1 MVQSRASEAFEAL
14 RYGHFFVSPICPP
27 SATFSAFGDFSRL
40 RRFFPPSA
48 VCAPKRAQSFNFAKL
63 SKAKLSFA
71 PKRAKLR
78 ANAQKRRA

>member
-1 MVQSRASEAFEAL
+1 MGTVGNPMGTLTINLPLPLSSIYPF
-14 RYGHFFVSPICPP
+14 P
-27 SATFSAFGDFSRL
+27 
-40 RRFFPPSA
+40 FPPSA